1 MKTAWTDS
9 ILAYKVHVSGL
20 FEKFD
25 MEVVVYDEI
34 EKFRSYNNPQF
45 SYPYQKRKNNLGD
58 LNFAWEVPYSDSNSN
73 YDYTY

>member
-1 MKTAWTDS
+1 
-9 ILAYKVHVSGL
+9 
-20 FEKFD
+20 

-58 LNFAWEVPYSDSNSN
+58 LNFAWEVPYSDSTSN
-73 YDYTY
+73 YDYTYKFD